1 MKPTGPLMIEHRL
14 IERIFVVVHK
24 QAQLA
29 VEKKQ
34 IDPVFLDTA
43 VDFIRWYADKTHH
56 GKEEAILFRDVAKK
70 DMTAEHRRLMQELIE
85 EHDFGRRTVSRLVEA
100 REQYVRGDDQALG
113 VILNIAETLVHFYR
127 EHIRKEDKLLYP
139 ACMEYLDEGEQAAM
153 LQEFTEADSKM
164 IHAKYGA
171 VVDQLEKAAQ

>member
-1 MKPTGPLMIEHRL
+1 MKPIGPLMIEHRL

-24 QAQLA
+24 QARLA

-34 IDPVFLDTA
+34 IDPVFIDTA

-56 GKEEAILFRDVAKK
+56 AKEEAILFRDVAKK
-70 DMTAEHRRLMQELIE
+70 DMSAEHRRLMQELTD
-85 EHDFGRRTVSRLVEA
+85 EHDFGRRTVGRLVEA
-100 REQYVRGDDQALG
+100 REQYVRGEGEALN

-127 EHIRKEDKLLYP
+127 EHIRKEDKILFP
-139 ACMEYLDEGEQAAM
+139 ACMEYLTEQE
-153 LQEFTEADSKM
+153 QESVLREFWESDRTM
-164 IHAKYGA
+164 IHEKYGA